1 MMILKRSIWSLLLV
15 AFLAAPIQ
23 ADELTRAFLDGA
35 KNYDAE
41 NYDAAIAEFSKI
53 IAAGIKNGKMFYNIG
68 NAYLKS
74 GDLGN
79 AMLWY
84 ERALKLRPNDPD
96 LKFNHQYAL
105 TLVKDAKEDNHRPIL
120 KVLFFWQHFLSAAT
134 VQWTALTLNLLF
146 WLTLALQ
153 ALRRKR
159 TLQLPRYVVLV
170 LAVVFTLT
178 VFYNH
183 YTSNYVKHAV
193 ILADKIS
200 VRSGLTQDST
210 ELFVL
215 HAGSKVKIDKDN
227 KEFYRI
233 YFSDGKIGWLGKSE
247 VGVI

>member
-1 MMILKRSIWSLLLV
+1 MMILKHSICSLLLV
-15 AFLAAPIQ
+15 VFLAAPIQ

-35 KNYDAE
+35 KNYDAG

-53 IAAGIKNGKMFYNIG
+53 IAAGIKNGKLFYNIG

-84 ERALKLRPNDPD
+84 ERALKMRPNDPD
-96 LKFNHQYAL
+96 LRFNHQYAL
-105 TLVKDAKEDNHRPIL
+105 TLVKDAKEDNRGPIL

-134 VQWTALTLNLLF
+134 VQWMALILNLLF
-146 WLTLALQ
+146 WLILATQ
-153 ALRRKR
+153 ALRHKR
-159 TLQLPRYVVLV
+159 TLQLTRYVVMV
-170 LAVVFTLT
+170 LAVVFILT
-178 VFYNH
+178 TFYNH
-183 YTSNYVKHAV
+183 YTSSYVKHAV

-227 KEFYRI
+227 KDFYRI
-233 YFSDGKIGWLGKSE
+233 YFSDGKIGWVGKSD